1 MTLSFAFDD
10 LKKTEPRQRLSHC
23 FAVGGAVDATFG

>member
-10 LKKTEPRQRLSHC
+10 LMKTEPRQRLCHR
-23 FAVGGAVDATFG
+23 FAVGGAVGATFG